1 MLVWIDKIVEAQIA
15 ILDRSS
21 DNRNSSRTARKST
34 SPPSEIEVYQSFKLC
49 ILLLLSGAAAEFV
62 EHIIIPIV
70 TMAPIQKH
78 LETDLEN
85 VHSLP
90 GLEEARTQNIM
101 AGGGNK
107 YSGKKKRTIALI
119 VVLVV
124 VIATA
129 VGFSIAATQNKRGQ
143 SEAKSL
149 TGNENDD
156 TDDTDDT
163 GGDDENQAEDD
174 ETDVTDDQ
182 ETDDDERFPQV
193 ISFLTSGAV
202 SSSSDLQNTASAQYK
217 AATWISNDDER
228 QLDIPETMDEEDSFK
243 FVQRYV
249 MAVFYFALNG
259 PNWTRQ
265 VGFLSGE
272 ATCDWNFDL
281 EVSDNIDG
289 SDQRD
294 YDYGV
299 SCWDEESDE
308 YFDTV
313 TWIFMRKFTLTLKLR
328 VVFFM
333 VKTDILLLF
342 QS

>member
-1 MLVWIDKIVEAQIA
+1 
-15 ILDRSS
+15 
-21 DNRNSSRTARKST
+21 
-34 SPPSEIEVYQSFKLC
+34 
-49 ILLLLSGAAAEFV
+49 
-62 EHIIIPIV
+62 
-70 TMAPIQKH
+70 MAPIQKH

-272 ATCDWNFDL
+272 ATCDWNFGITVT
-281 EVSDNIDG
+281 EAIDG
-289 SDQRD
+289 PEQRD

-299 SCWDEESDE
+299 SCWDEESDD
-308 YFDTV
+308 YFETV
-313 TWIFMRKFTLTLKLR
+313 SWIFMRKFTLTLKLR

-333 VKTDILLLF
+333 VKTYILLLF